1 MGELIEIGAAW
12 SRQGN
17 SGEFLSVKIGGKSAM
32 MFRNTKKLEGSKQPD
47 WRIVSDDAE
56 LTAQFGTDFK
66 PREAVE
72 VKPAQEAAGRPAFA
86 NGSADNIDETPF

>member
-12 SRQGN
+12 VRHGN

-32 MFRNTKKLEGSKQPD
+32 MFRNTKKPEGSKQPD

-56 LTAQFGTDFK
+56 LTSQFGTEFK
-66 PREAVE
+66 PREAGE
-72 VKPAQEAAGRPAFA
+72 AKPAQEAAGRPAMEMDA
-86 NGSADNIDETPF
+86 ESDCPF

>member
-12 SRQGN
+12 SRHGN

-32 MFRNTKKLEGSKQPD
+32 MFRNTKKPEGSKQPD

-56 LTAQFGTDFK
+56 LTAQFGTEFK
-66 PREAVE
+66 PREGGE
-72 VKPAQEAAGRPAFA
+72 VQKQAKQPPPFP
-86 NGSADNIDETPF
+86 SDADGMDSPPF